1 LASGQPEDGLE
12 ECHHGGVLA
21 CPGTRPANALDPHP
35 CPLPCSELRTREP
48 ATSPPHPTAVARRL
62 GVVQATGLGVDI
74 NPRIALGQVGVTGV
88 PNQWPLPCERKYD
101 RRLTSG
107 DAAIMPLS
115 PKAARQP
122 ERWATASRLMCLA
135 MDAPT
140 SPGVVPSTA
149 LGKTSTRGST
159 WPRRASGS
167 APRWAPSGVRCTL
180 SARADARAEIDAVI
194 LILVRQLRLA
204 QWAPPWERI
213 GGGR

>member
-1 LASGQPEDGLE
+1 MAGYSLVLVPAQPMRLTRILALSPVQSF
-12 ECHHGGVLA
+12 A
-21 CPGTRPANALDPHP
+21 PAN
-35 CPLPCSELRTREP
+35 LPRRRQ
-48 ATSPPHPTAVARRL
+48 HPTAVARRL

-122 ERWATASRLMCLA
+122 ERWATASPTHVLSDGRSHLTRRRPEHRTREDLDPREHLAEASERLSAA
-135 MDAPT
+135 M
-140 SPGVVPSTA
+140 GA
-149 LGKTSTRGST
+149 LGS
-159 WPRRASGS
+159 PLYA
-167 APRWAPSGVRCTL
+167 L

-204 QWAPPWERI
+204 QWPPPWERI